1 MVLVAMSYVPI
12 AAILLVGLLF
22 PEVGTHCQVCVVVQS
37 MCTPLYLKLYM
48 QLISLHVYAV

>member
-22 PEVGTHCQVCVVVQS
+22 PGVGTHCQVCVVVQG